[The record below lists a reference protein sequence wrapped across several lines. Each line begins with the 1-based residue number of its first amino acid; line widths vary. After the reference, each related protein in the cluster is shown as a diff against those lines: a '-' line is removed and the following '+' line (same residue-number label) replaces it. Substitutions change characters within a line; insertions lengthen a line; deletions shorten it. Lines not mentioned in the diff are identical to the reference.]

1 MKKTSYPNL
10 LLFGTFCSLYINV
23 LAQNKSRPNIVVI
36 LADDMGHGDLSCTGS
51 DTPTPNIDKIFEQ
64 GVRFNNFMTC
74 NVSSPTR
81 GGMLTGINPLRIG
94 QAPEVGGDLDPK
106 LPNIGNYFQKEGYK
120 TGLFGKWHNSESP
133 LRKKDAITVNEY
145 GFDSFVGFYA
155 GGIDYFTKACNR

>member
-1 MKKTSYPNL
+1 MRNSNSINL
-10 LLFGTFCSLYINV
+10 AMLGTFGSLGITA
-23 LAQNKSRPNIVVI
+23 LAQKTTQPNVVII
-36 LADDMGHGDLSCTGS
+36 LADDMGHGDLSFTGS

-106 LPNIGNYFQKEGYK
+106 LPNIGNYLQKE
-120 TGLFGKWHNSESP
+120 L
-133 LRKKDAITVNEY
+133 NE
-145 GFDSFVGFYA
+145 
-155 GGIDYFTKACNR
+155 N